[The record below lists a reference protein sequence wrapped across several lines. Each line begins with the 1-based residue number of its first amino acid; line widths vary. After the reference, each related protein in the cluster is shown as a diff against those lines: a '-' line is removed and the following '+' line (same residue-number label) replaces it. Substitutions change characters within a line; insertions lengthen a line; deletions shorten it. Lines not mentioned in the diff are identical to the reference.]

1 MKIRAT
7 NLIFFGI
14 LLITSSCEY
23 DNLVSTVSPFEAYT
37 DEEYE
42 ILSASLDL
50 PRIPYEYNPFDKIA
64 NATATLGN
72 VLFYDVSLSKDN
84 SVSCGSCHQQQL
96 AFADNVSFSKGVSDR
111 LTARNSIALGSLTN
125 FGNYTSDPETT
136 LFWDGRVDNLH
147 DQMIQTLR
155 NPNEMDMELN
165 EVLEKINERDHYK
178 ILSEKAFGTDQL
190 TEFTILIALESFMNT
205 INTFSKFDEISFQQG
220 NFIENVDWIGFTA
233 QENLGKSL
241 FHQNCVNC
249 HSQTMAQVKT
259 LVEPIHNANNGL
271 DLVYADKGHGEINP
285 APEAIGVFKVPG
297 LRNIDLTA
305 PYMHD
310 GRFATLE
317 EVIDF
322 YSEGIQNHPNLHEFL
337 SENGLP
343 KKFNFNQTEKEALV
357 SFLKTLTDPKI
368 MTEPKWSDPF

>member
-1 MKIRAT
+1 MKTPI
-7 NLIFFGI
+7 LFLLVFGS
-14 LLITSSCEY
+14 LVLMSCEE
-23 DNLVSTVSPFEAYT
+23 DKVVTTQEFYT
-37 DEEYE
+37 DDEYA
-42 ILSASLDL
+42 ILSASLNL
-50 PRIPYEYNPFDKIA
+50 PRVPYEYNPFDKFT
-64 NATATLGN
+64 NASATLGN

-96 AFADNVSFSKGVSDR
+96 AFADDVAFSKGVNDR

-155 NPNEMDMELN
+155 NPNEMDMELS
-165 EVLEKINERDHYK
+165 EVLEKINGRDHYK
-178 ILSEKAFGTDQL
+178 ILSEKAFGSDQL
-190 TEFTILIALESFMNT
+190 TEFSILIALESFMNT
-205 INTFSKFDEISFQQG
+205 INTFSKFDEVSFQQG
-220 NFIENVDWIGFTA
+220 NLIDTTDWIGFTA

-241 FHQNCVNC
+241 FQQNCVNC
-249 HSQTMAQVKT
+249 HSQTMSQVKP
-259 LVEPIHNANNGL
+259 LVELIHSANNGL
-271 DLVYADKGHGEINP
+271 DLVYTDKGEGEINLS
-285 APEAIGVFKVPG
+285 PEAIGVFKVPG
-297 LRNIDLTA
+297 MRNIDLTA

-322 YSEGIQNHPNLHEFL
+322 YSEGIQDHPNLHELL

-343 KKFNFNQTEKEALV
+343 KKFNFTQTEKEALV
-357 SFLKTLTDPKI
+357 SFLKTMTDPKI
-368 MTEPKWSDPF
+368 VTEPKWSDPF